1 MSSHTGGGNRRA
13 TLTHKPEIELIPKR
27 KSWLQKL
34 LQKSRPL
41 IGIDRVNSGDQQSG
55 KVGDKYVVLEIAH
68 EGEGF
73 DKQDAKRINVETFV
87 FNPSQ
92 IHGGGGTGGGTGSG
106 LGLSL
111 AKTIVEAHGGRLW
124 IKSAGVGKGSVFA
137 MGFPLGSGAC
147 EVIDLLP
154 VERYPSVPSSR
165 RSRNYTLEDE
175 AMMMQRFNDRAS
187 TKPSSSS
194 IKPTASP
201 PSPILALELSSPRE
215 ILLASNKV
223 ASDFQSGEKSSPF
236 VEKQQDEPSV
246 SANSTAN
253 SATKLNSSPS
263 AYPEGGGTVARNILN
278 TSKLTSPRASK
289 STDSPLAGMHALVVE
304 DSKVARTM
312 LVKLLKSLKCTTEE
326 AEDGAVAVSMVSA
339 IINYESDHSNDNT
352 FDSIESG
359 VNDGKPPLYDFIL
372 CDSVMPVM
380 DGPSAV
386 QKIRAMGYDKPIIGV
401 TGNTLPEQIED
412 FIAHGADEIVT
423 KPVKLAVLK
432 ETIGRRCS
440 FSNSSNRANA
450 LTETSAKRSTSL
462 IPGSDVEV
470 ANTVISPLS
479 FPISSREDIFIT
491 SKQASPT
498 SDNATV
504 FPFSGLHA
512 LVVEDS
518 KVARTMLVKL
528 LKSLKCTTEEAE
540 DGAVAVSMVSAIIN
554 YEHDIFDHTEV
565 VHEFK
570 PPSFDFILC
579 DSVMPVMDGPTA
591 VQKIRAMGY
600 DKPIIGV
607 TGNTLPEQ
615 IEDFIAHGADEII
628 TKPVKLAVL
637 KETIGRRCNIIF
649 SSSSH
654 HSRDKNLV
662 KEAGKSLA
670 EEKKETV

>member
-1 MSSHTGGGNRRA
+1 M
-13 TLTHKPEIELIPKR
+13 
-27 KSWLQKL
+27 

-55 KVGDKYVVLEIAH
+55 KIGDKYVVLEIACG
-68 EGEGF
+68 GEGF
-73 DKQDAKRINVETFV
+73 EKQDAKRINAETFI
-87 FNPSQ
+87 FNPSE

-137 MGFPLGSGAC
+137 MGLPLGSGAC
-147 EVIDLLP
+147 EVIDFFPL
-154 VERYPSVPSSR
+154 EKYPSVPSSR
-165 RSRNYTLEDE
+165 RSRKYALEDE

-201 PSPILALELSSPRE
+201 PSPILALEMSSLHE
-215 ILLASNKV
+215 TFSLSNKV
-223 ASDFQSGEKSSPF
+223 ASDVQSGDKSPLF
-236 VEKQQDEPSV
+236 VGNQIEEPSV

-253 SATKLNSSPS
+253 SATKLNPSPS
-263 AYPEGGGTVARNILN
+263 AYLEDGGTVVRNILN

-339 IINYESDHSNDNT
+339 IINYEHDIFDHT
-352 FDSIESG
+352 EAVHEF
-359 VNDGKPPLYDFIL
+359 KPPSFDFIL

-423 KPVKLAVLK
+423 KPVKLAVL
-432 ETIGRRCS
+432 
-440 FSNSSNRANA
+440 
-450 LTETSAKRSTSL
+450 
-462 IPGSDVEV
+462 
-470 ANTVISPLS
+470 
-479 FPISSREDIFIT
+479 
-491 SKQASPT
+491 
-498 SDNATV
+498 
-504 FPFSGLHA
+504 
-512 LVVEDS
+512 
-518 KVARTMLVKL
+518 
-528 LKSLKCTTEEAE
+528 
-540 DGAVAVSMVSAIIN
+540 
-554 YEHDIFDHTEV
+554 
-565 VHEFK
+565 
-570 PPSFDFILC
+570 
-579 DSVMPVMDGPTA
+579 TA
-591 VQKIRAMGY
+591 
-600 DKPIIGV
+600 
-607 TGNTLPEQ
+607 
-615 IEDFIAHGADEII
+615 
-628 TKPVKLAVL
+628 
-637 KETIGRRCNIIF
+637 TIGRRCNIIF

-662 KEAGKSLA
+662 KEGGKSLA